1 MFQGAIVRG
10 RGILPCNK
18 HNPKAFSQVML
29 VMAHNFP
36 ETAPNAI
43 ANDRASE
50 TTRNNKANT
59 AATRILD
66 RHDTEP

>member
-1 MFQGAIVRG
+1 
-10 RGILPCNK
+10 
-18 HNPKAFSQVML
+18 ML

-50 TTRNNKANT
+50 TTRNNKADT